1 MGKPWRSEEEIRLE
15 ALVKEKGLS
24 LGEIYK
30 SKHFKGRSYTALSM
44 KLHKM
49 KLKTCRKGVKTYSN
63 EEVWKIWIYYKQ
75 GLTAPEIGYKLNRNK
90 KSISNQIARFSM
102 VYSTPYLPCPE
113 YLKPVVNKIL
123 KKINSK

>member
-1 MGKPWRSEEEIRLE
+1 MGKPWRADEEIRLE
-15 ALVKEKGLS
+15 LLVKEKGLS
-24 LGEIYK
+24 LGEIYR
-30 SKHFKGRSYTALSM
+30 SKRFKGRSYTALSM

-49 KLKTCRKGVKTYSN
+49 KLKSCRKGVKTYSN

-90 KSISNQIARFSM
+90 KSISNQITRFSM

-113 YLKPVVNKIL
+113 YLKPVVTKIL

>member
-1 MGKPWRSEEEIRLE
+1 MGKPWRAEEEIRLE
-15 ALVKEKGLS
+15 LLVKEKGLS
-24 LGEIYK
+24 LGEIYR
-30 SKHFKGRSYTALSM
+30 SKRFKGRSYTALSM

-49 KLKTCRKGVKTYSN
+49 KLKSCRKGVKHYSN

-75 GLTAPEIGYKLNRNK
+75 GLTAPEIGFKLNRHK
-90 KSISNQIARFSM
+90 KSISNQITRFGM

-113 YLKPVVNKIL
+113 YLKPKVDAVL